1 MNKDKF
7 YQLANKT
14 AKIIESTEP
23 IYDGKDDNAKLVG
36 RTTDKIQI
44 KVIDINALLQA
55 IEEEKS
61 QQAQ

>member
-7 YQLANKT
+7 YQLANQT
-14 AKIIESTEP
+14 ARVIESTEP
-23 IYDGKDDNAKLVG
+23 IYKGEGDDARLVG

-55 IEEEKS
+55 IENEKS